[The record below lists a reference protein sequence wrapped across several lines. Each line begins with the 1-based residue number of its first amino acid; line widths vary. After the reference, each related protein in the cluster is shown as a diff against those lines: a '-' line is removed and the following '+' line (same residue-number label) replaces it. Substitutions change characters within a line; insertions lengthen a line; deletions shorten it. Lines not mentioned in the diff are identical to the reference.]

1 MNRLI
6 RYLRWIIHEM
16 RELYGRRELLL
27 LVVLASVALLSSSAF
42 AQENQRSAPA
52 GSQAPSENARLID
65 ELEGAGAK
73 VAKHSETGEVRF
85 IGTSRGRAIGRPDR
99 LAADAPAESAA
110 RAHLA
115 KYGKLFGIEDETQE
129 LRTEKAKKAG
139 NGRSVVR
146 FQQVYKDVPVMG
158 GELNVNLDGS
168 NNLLVANGEVLP
180 DLSLDV
186 DPGVDAQKAQQ
197 TALEKIAKDRKSNAS
212 DLQATEPELWIY
224 DPTLLGG
231 PGPRV
236 PALVWRMDVTPK
248 EGVVD
253 FRELVL
259 VDATDGSVALN
270 FNQVDSA
277 LDRETY
283 TANNGSTLPGTLV
296 CNEAAPCNS
305 TDTDAV
311 AAHQF
316 AGDTYD
322 FYFNNHGRDS
332 LDNAG
337 LRLTSTVDFC
347 PTTPPNP
354 PACPYQNANWNGQ
367 QMIYGD
373 GFAAAD
379 DVVGHELTH
388 GVTQFESGLFY
399 YYQSGAINESFSDIW
414 GEFVDLSNTAG
425 TDTAA
430 TRWQIGEDVPGIGAL
445 RDMQNPETVFPNGF
459 GGDPDK
465 MTSGSYDADANE
477 NDNGGVHENSGV
489 NNKAAYLL
497 TDGDTFEGKTVTG
510 LGMNKV
516 ARIYYEAQT
525 NLLTSASDYQ
535 DLHALLQQ
543 ACTNLTGT
551 AGITAADCQEVKDA
565 VDATEMNL
573 QPTNAPAPEARVC
586 DTSKGRVTNLFS
598 DDLENTASGNWTTTG
613 NWYYPQNPNLISGF
627 DATYATSGST
637 NFWGYDQDSKGDYS
651 ITKAS
656 NVRIPANS
664 TAYLRFKH
672 AYGFEDNDTAST
684 NFDGGVLE
692 YSTDNGSTW
701 QDAGPLGIL
710 NGYNGTIASGT
721 DNPLAGRQGFV
732 AESNGYISSRV
743 NLSSLAASGDADV
756 RFRFRIG
763 TNGSVADDGW
773 YVDDVSVY
781 TCANLP
787 PVAKEDSYTT
797 DEDTTLNQPAPGVLA
812 NDTDP
817 DGDDLTAALVDNVAH
832 GKLTFKP
839 DGSFSYVPDKD
850 YFGADSFTYKAND
863 GSADSGVTKVAIT
876 VNPVN
881 DPPTV
886 KVATGGTCGQNN
898 ERFATINLTVEDVD
912 NPVTTLKLSAS
923 SSNTKLVRNL
933 DVIFS
938 GTGATRTM
946 KVTALDKRSGTANI
960 TVTVS
965 DGAASNTT
973 PLIIPVKVGTPQS
986 DLINGTDEAD
996 IILGLAGINTLN
1008 GGGGNDLLCGG
1019 NSRDTLN
1026 GGTGDD
1032 TLDGANGDDTLRGDD
1047 GNDTLRGGQG
1057 NDRLEGGND
1066 NDTLSGGPGVDR
1078 FSGGP
1083 GTDTATDF
1091 NATEGDTKD
1100 TTIP

>member
-1 MNRLI
+1 MNHLI
-6 RYLRWIIHEM
+6 RHLRWIIHQT
-16 RELYGRRELLL
+16 RVLSGRRASLLL
-27 LVVLASVALLSSSAF
+27 AVLASVAVLSGSAF
-42 AQENQRSAPA
+42 AQERDQRTERA
-52 GSQAPSENARLID
+52 GTQDSNATSSGHARLIGELD
-65 ELEGAGAK
+65 EAGAK
-73 VAKHSETGEVRF
+73 IQKHSETGEVRF
-85 IGTSRGRAIGRPDR
+85 IGTSRGRAIGRPAG
-99 LAADAPAESAA
+99 LAADAPAGSAA

-115 KYGKLFGIEDETQE
+115 KYGKLFGIRDEARE
-129 LRTEKAKKAG
+129 LRTEKVKGAG
-139 NGRSVVR
+139 KGRSVVR
-146 FQQVYKDVPVMG
+146 FQQIYKDVPVLG

-168 NNLLVANGEVLP
+168 NDLLVANGEVLP

-186 DPGVDAQKAQQ
+186 DPSVSAGAAREI
-197 TALEKIAKDRKSNAS
+197 ALEKIARDRELKAG
-212 DLQATEPELWIY
+212 DLQASEPKLWIY

-231 PGPRV
+231 PGVHEPR
-236 PALVWRMDVTPK
+236 LVWRMDVTPN
-248 EGVVD
+248 EGIVD
-253 FRELVL
+253 LKELVL
-259 VDATDGSVALN
+259 VDARAGSVALN
-270 FNQVDSA
+270 FDQIDTA

-296 CNEAAPCNS
+296 CDESNPCNS
-305 TDTDAV
+305 TDADV
-311 AAHQF
+311 VGAHQF
-316 AGDTYD
+316 TGETYD

-332 LDNAG
+332 LDDAG
-337 LRLTSTVDFC
+337 LTLTSTVDFC
-347 PTTPPNP
+347 PSTPPNP
-354 PACPYQNANWNGQ
+354 PTCPFQNASWNGQ

-373 GFAAAD
+373 GFAEAD
-379 DVVGHELTH
+379 DIVGHELTH

-425 TDTAA
+425 DDSASA
-430 TRWQIGEDVPGIGAL
+430 RWLIGEDLPPIFSAGGEL
-445 RDMQNPETVFPNGF
+445 RDMADPPAGPL
-459 GGDPDK
+459 GDPDR
-465 MTSGSYDADANE
+465 MQSGLYRADASE
-477 NDNGGVHENSGV
+477 TDNGGVHFNSGV

-497 TDGDTFEGKTVTG
+497 TDGDNFNGKTVTG

-551 AGITAADCQEVKDA
+551 GVTTAADCQEVKDA

-586 DTSKGRVTNLFS
+586 DTSRGRVTTLFS
-598 DDLENTASGNWTTTG
+598 DNMENTSSNNWSFQSGDWSYEN
-613 NWYYPQNPNLISGF
+613 
-627 DATYATSGST
+627 DYATSGE
-637 NFWGYDQDSKGDYS
+637 NHLYGRDQASRIDSS
-651 ITKAS
+651 ATKATS
-656 NVRIPANS
+656 VRVPANS
-664 TAYLRFKH
+664 TAYLRFRH
-672 AYGFEDNDTAST
+672 AYGFEDGDTAST

-701 QDAGPLGIL
+701 QDAGPLGID

-721 DNPLAGRQGFV
+721 NNPLAGRQGFV

-743 NLSSLAASGDADV
+743 NLSSLAVGNDADV

-763 TNGSVADDGW
+763 TNGSVGDDGW

-781 TCANLP
+781 TCANSAP
-787 PVAKEDSYTT
+787 IAKEDSYST

-817 DGDDLTAALVDNVAH
+817 DGDDLTVALVDNVAH
-832 GKLTFKP
+832 GQLTLKP
-839 DGSFSYVPDKD
+839 DGSFSYTPDKD
-850 YFGADSFTYKAND
+850 FFGTDSFTYKAND
-863 GSADSGVTKVAIT
+863 GSADSGVTKATIT

-886 KVATGGTCGQNN
+886 TVAAGGTCGQSTD
-898 ERFATINLTVEDVD
+898 RSGKINLTVNDVD
-912 NPVTTLKLSAS
+912 NPATSLTLSAT
-923 SSNTKLVRNL
+923 SSNTRLVRNEG
-933 DVIFS
+933 VVFS
-938 GTGATRTM
+938 GTGANRTM
-946 KVTALDKRSGTANI
+946 TVTAVDKRSGTANI

-965 DGAASNTT
+965 DGAASGTL
-973 PLIIPVKVGTPQS
+973 LIVPVMIGTPQS
-986 DLINGTDEAD
+986 NVINGTDAAD
-996 IILGLAGINTLN
+996 MILGLAGVNTLN

-1026 GGTGDD
+1026 GGAGDD
-1032 TLDGANGDDTLRGDD
+1032 TLDGANGDDTLKGDD
-1047 GNDTLRGGQG
+1047 GNDILRGGQG

-1066 NDTLSGGPGVDR
+1066 DDTLTGGLGRDS
-1078 FSGGP
+1078 FSGGL
-1083 GTDTATDF
+1083 GTDSATDF

>member
-1 MNRLI
+1 MMNRLM
-6 RYLRWIIHEM
+6 RYLRWIVHET

-27 LVVLASVALLSSSAF
+27 LAVLASVALLSGSAY
-42 AQENQRSAPA
+42 AQDQGTDRASPQET
-52 GSQAPSENARLID
+52 SENARLID

-73 VAKHSETGEVRF
+73 LAKHPETGEVRF

-99 LAADAPAESAA
+99 LAADAPAVPAA

-115 KYGKLFGIEDETQE
+115 NYGKLFGITNEAQE
-129 LRTEKAKKAG
+129 LQTVKAKKVG
-139 NGRSVVR
+139 KGRSVVR
-146 FQQVYKDVPVMG
+146 FQQVYKDVPVLG

-168 NNLLVANGEVLP
+168 NNLLVANGEVLT

-186 DPGVDAQKAQQ
+186 DPSVDAQKAQG
-197 TALEKIAKDRKSNAS
+197 TALEKIAKDRKLNAG

-224 DPTLLGG
+224 DPSLLGG

-236 PALVWRMDVTPK
+236 PSLVWRMDVTPK
-248 EGVVD
+248 EGVAY
-253 FRELVL
+253 FGELVL
-259 VDATDGSVALN
+259 VDAKRGSVPLN
-270 FNQVDSA
+270 FDQTHSV

-296 CNEAAPCNS
+296 CDESAPCNS
-305 TDTDAV
+305 TDADAV

-316 AGDTYD
+316 AGETYD

-332 LDNAG
+332 LDDAG

-347 PTTPPNP
+347 PSTPPNP
-354 PACPYQNANWNGQ
+354 PTCPFQNAGWNSQGQ

-373 GFAAAD
+373 GWTVD
-379 DVVGHELTH
+379 DIVGHELTH

-430 TRWQIGEDVPGIGAL
+430 TRWRIGEDIPGTGTL
-445 RDMQNPETVFPNGF
+445 RDMEDPTIFN
-459 GGDPDK
+459 DPDS
-465 MTSGSYDADANE
+465 MQSSLYAADAGE
-477 NDNGGVHENSGV
+477 NDSGGVHTNSGV
-489 NNKAAYLL
+489 NNKAAFLL
-497 TDGDTFEGKTVTG
+497 TDGGALNGKTVTG
-510 LGMNKV
+510 LGINKV

-551 AGITAADCQEVKDA
+551 SGITAADCQEVRDA
-565 VDATEMNL
+565 VDATQMNL
-573 QPTNAPAPEARVC
+573 QPTNAPAPEVRVC
-586 DTSKGRVTNLFS
+586 DTSRGQVTTLFS
-598 DDLENTASGNWTTTG
+598 DNMENTSSNNWTF
-613 NWYYPQNPNLISGF
+613 QSG
-627 DATYATSGST
+627 DWSYENDYATSGT
-637 NFWGYDQDSKGDYS
+637 NHLWGRDQASRIDSS
-651 ITKAS
+651 ATKAT

-664 TAYLRFKH
+664 TAYLRFRH
-672 AYGFEDNDTAST
+672 AYGFEDGDTAST

-701 QDAGPLGIL
+701 QDAGPLGID

-721 DNPLAGRQGFV
+721 NNPLAGRQGFV

-743 NLSSLAASGDADV
+743 NLGSLAVGNDVDV

-763 TNGSVADDGW
+763 TNGSVGDDGW

-787 PVAKEDSYTT
+787 PVANEDSYTT
-797 DEDTTLNQPAPGVLA
+797 DEDTPLNQPAPGVLA

-817 DGDDLTAALVDNVAH
+817 DGDALTAALVDNVAH
-832 GKLTFKP
+832 GNLTFRP
-839 DGSFSYVPDKD
+839 DGSFTYTPNANF
-850 YFGADSFTYKAND
+850 FGTDTFTYKAND
-863 GSADSGVTKVAIT
+863 GAADSGVTKVTIT

-886 KVATGGTCGQNN
+886 EVATGGTCGQSN
-898 ERFATINLTVEDVD
+898 ERRATINLTVEDVD
-912 NPVTTLKLSAS
+912 NPVTGLTLSAS
-923 SSNTKLVRNL
+923 SSNTSLVRNEG
-933 DVIFS
+933 VTFS
-938 GTGATRTM
+938 GTGANRTM
-946 KVTALDKRSGTANI
+946 TVIALDKRSGTADI

-965 DGAASNTT
+965 DGTASNII
-973 PLIIPVKVGTPQS
+973 PLLIPVKVGTPQS
-986 DLINGTDEAD
+986 ETINGTSEAD

-1026 GGTGDD
+1026 GGAGHD
-1032 TLDGANGDDTLRGDD
+1032 TLDGANGNDTLKGEDGNDILRGNLGDDTL
-1047 GNDTLRGGQG
+1047 T
-1057 NDRLEGGND
+1057 GGNHAD
-1066 NDTLSGGPGVDR
+1066 S

-1083 GTDTATDF
+1083 GTDFATDF
-1091 NATEGDTKD
+1091 NHAEGDTKD
-1100 TTIP
+1100 TTFP

>member
-1 MNRLI
+1 MMNQLM
-6 RYLRWIIHEM
+6 RYLRWIVHET

-27 LVVLASVALLSSSAF
+27 LAVLASVALLSGSAY
-42 AQENQRSAPA
+42 AQDQGTDRAS
-52 GSQAPSENARLID
+52 SQATSENARLID

-85 IGTSRGRAIGRPDR
+85 IGTSKGRAIGRPER
-99 LAADAPAESAA
+99 LDADAPAVPAA

-115 KYGKLFGIEDETQE
+115 NYDKLFGIRDEAQE
-129 LRTEKAKKAG
+129 LRTEKAKKVG
-139 NGRSVVR
+139 KGRSVVR
-146 FQQVYKDVPVMG
+146 FQQVYKDVPVLG

-186 DPGVDAQKAQQ
+186 DPGVDAQKAQE
-197 TALEKIAKDRKSNAS
+197 TALEKIAKDRKSNAG

-224 DPTLLGG
+224 DPSLLGG

-236 PALVWRMDVTPK
+236 PSLVWRMDVTPR
-248 EGVVD
+248 EGVAY

-259 VDATDGSVALN
+259 VDARRGSVALN
-270 FNQVDSA
+270 FNQTHSA

-296 CNEAAPCNS
+296 CDESAPCNS
-305 TDTDAV
+305 TDADAV

-316 AGDTYD
+316 AGETYD
-322 FYFNNHGRDS
+322 FYSNNHGRDS
-332 LDNAG
+332 VDDAG

-347 PTTPPNP
+347 PPNP
-354 PACPYQNANWNGQ
+354 PGPPTCPFQNATWNGQ

-373 GFAAAD
+373 GWTVD
-379 DVVGHELTH
+379 DIVGHELTH

-430 TRWQIGEDVPGIGAL
+430 TRWLIGEDIPGRGTL
-445 RDMQNPETVFPNGF
+445 RDMENPQDFDQPNR
-459 GGDPDK
+459 
-465 MTSGSYDADANE
+465 MTSGLYFGE
-477 NDNGGVHENSGV
+477 VDNVAPFDGNGDDSGGVHFNSGV

-497 TDGDTFEGKTVTG
+497 TDGGAFEGKTVTG
-510 LGMNKV
+510 LGINKV
-516 ARIYYEAQT
+516 ASIYYEAQT

-551 AGITAADCQEVKDA
+551 SGITAADCQEVKDA

-573 QPTNAPAPEARVC
+573 EPANAPASEARVC
-586 DTSKGRVTNLFS
+586 DTSRGRVTTLFS
-598 DDLENTASGNWTTTG
+598 DNMENTSSNNWTF
-613 NWYYPQNPNLISGF
+613 QSG
-627 DATYATSGST
+627 DWSYENDYATSGT
-637 NFWGYDQDSKGDYS
+637 NHLWGRDQAS
-651 ITKAS
+651 ITDTSATKAS

-664 TAYLRFKH
+664 TAYLRFRH
-672 AYGFEDNDTAST
+672 AFGFEDGNTVST
-684 NFDGGVLE
+684 NRDGGVLE

-701 QDAGPLGIL
+701 QDAGPLGMV
-710 NGYNGTIASGT
+710 NGYNGTMASGT

-732 AESNGYISSRV
+732 AESHGYISSRV
-743 NLSSLAASGDADV
+743 NLSSLAVGNDADV

-763 TNGSVADDGW
+763 TNGSVGDSGW

-787 PVAKEDSYTT
+787 PVAREDSYTT
-797 DEDTTLNQPAPGVLA
+797 DEDTPLNQPAPGVLA

-817 DGDDLTAALVDNVAH
+817 DGDDLTAALLDNVAH
-832 GKLTFKP
+832 GNLTFRP
-839 DGSFSYVPDKD
+839 DGSFSYAPDQD
-850 YFGADSFTYKAND
+850 FFGTDSFTYKVND
-863 GSADSGVTKVAIT
+863 GAADSGVTKVTIT

-886 KVATGGTCGQNN
+886 EVATGGTCGQSN
-898 ERFATINLTVEDVD
+898 ERRATINLTVEDVD
-912 NPVTTLKLSAS
+912 NPVAGLTLSAS
-923 SSNTKLVRNL
+923 SDNTRLVRKQ
-933 DVIFS
+933 DITFS

-946 KVTALDKRSGTANI
+946 TVIALDKRSGTANI

-965 DGAASNTT
+965 DGTASNII
-973 PLIIPVKVGTPQS
+973 PLLIPVKVGTPQS
-986 DLINGTDEAD
+986 DLINGTSDAD

-1008 GGGGNDLLCGG
+1008 GEGGNDLLCGG

-1026 GGTGDD
+1026 GGLGDD
-1032 TLDGANGDDTLRGDD
+1032 TLDGANGDDTLRGED

-1057 NDRLEGGND
+1057 NDRLEGGNHD
-1066 NDTLSGGPGVDR
+1066 DTLTGALGVDF

-1083 GTDTATDF
+1083 GTDSATDF